1 VEWDDDG
8 YETVCLDLFAA
19 GGSEAAFRAA
29 VDREGKTELDVD
41 YVSCQEEVFGGIN
54 LASGTPDEL
63 PRLSCPGQDAADAS
77 RVRGVIWD

>member
-1 VEWDDDG
+1 
-8 YETVCLDLFAA
+8 
-19 GGSEAAFRAA
+19 
-29 VDREGKTELDVD
+29 REGKTELDVD